1 MRGVGGRVGGGGRGA
16 NGPDIPDALPFDKG
30 ERLKTF
36 RHLGRLFA
44 QMWRTSPWLMSLS
57 IALRLVVAVQPPLV
71 LLLTK
76 LIIDEVVHQTS
87 LGVPGPELNDWLQS
101 GRLTFLMALLAGEFV
116 LVFARDAFN
125 RAINVVDNILGESHS
140 NAVSLELM
148 EHAAKLDLKHFEQS
162 EYQDRLERARRQASS
177 RSTVISQVFGQ
188 AQAMITAIALAA
200 GLFVYA
206 PLLIGLLALAL
217 IPAVWGEFRFNR
229 LAYWISHN
237 RSPERRQ
244 LEYLRQIGAS
254 ADSAK
259 EIKLFGLGE
268 FLSGRFRGLS
278 DQILIENRNLSIKRA
293 QQTGL
298 LASISTLTYY
308 AAYAYI
314 VWRTLHGEFS
324 IGTLVFLSGSFSQ
337 LNGYLQQI
345 LIGFTQIAGQSL
357 YLDDLFSFFEIKPTI
372 LDPKHPKAF
381 PLPVKQGLVFENVG
395 FRYPGSE
402 NWAVRNLSFTVPAG
416 ETLALVGENGAGKT
430 TIVKLMTRLYD
441 PDEGRITLDG
451 IDLKAFA
458 TAELRTHIGVIFQDF
473 LRYSFT
479 ASDNIGVGRIEVAA
493 DRERIISAAEQ
504 SLADPVIR
512 KLPEGYDQMLGR
524 TFLKGQD
531 LSGGE
536 WQKIAIA
543 RAYMRNAEII
553 ILDEPTAA
561 LDARAEAEVFTRFKN
576 LAEGTTAVLISHRF
590 STVRMADRIVVLAD
604 GKVEEQGTHSELM
617 ANGGRYAELFELQA
631 QGYR

>member
-1 MRGVGGRVGGGGRGA
+1 M
-16 NGPDIPDALPFDKG
+16 NSPDMPDTLPFDKG
-30 ERLKTF
+30 ARLKTL

-44 QMWRTSPWLMSLS
+44 QMWKISPWLIALS
-57 IALRLVVAVQPPLV
+57 ISLRVFVAITPPLL

-76 LIIDEVVHQTS
+76 LVLDEVSRQMGLAS
-87 LGVPGPELNDWLQS
+87 PGPDLADWWES
-101 GRLTFLMALLAGEFV
+101 GRLTTLTTLIVIEFV
-116 LVFARDAFN
+116 LIFARDVAN
-125 RAINVVDNILGESHS
+125 RAINVVDSVLGERHS

-148 EHAAKLDLKHFEQS
+148 QHAATLDLKHFEQS
-162 EYQDRLERARRQASS
+162 EYQDKLERARRQASS
-177 RSTVISQVFGQ
+177 RSTVLSQVFGQ
-188 AQAMITAIALAA
+188 GQAIISAVALAA
-200 GLFVYA
+200 GLLIYA
-206 PLLIGLLALAL
+206 PFLILLMIISLA
-217 IPAVWGEFRFNR
+217 PAVWGELRFNR

-259 EIKLFGLGE
+259 ELKLFGLGR
-268 FLSGRFRGLS
+268 FFSGRFEALS
-278 DQILIENRNLSIKRA
+278 LQILKENTDLSIARA
-293 QQTGL
+293 WQTGAL
-298 LASISTLTYY
+298 STISTLTYY
-308 AAYAYI
+308 GAYAYI
-314 VWRTLHGEFS
+314 LWRTLHGDFT
-324 IGTLVFLSGSFSQ
+324 IGDLFFLASSFSQ

-357 YLDDLFSFFEIKPTI
+357 YLDDLFSFFEITPTI
-372 LDPKHPKAF
+372 LEPASAKPF
-381 PLPVKQGLVFENVG
+381 PLPLKRGITFENVG

-402 NWAVRNLSFTVPAG
+402 VWAVRNLSFTAPAG

-441 PDEGRITLDG
+441 PDEGRVLVDG
-451 IDLKAFA
+451 VDLKDFA
-458 TAELRTHIGVIFQDF
+458 TADLRQHIGVIFQDF
-473 LRYSFT
+473 LRYSFS
-479 ASDNIGVGRIEVAA
+479 AADNIAVGQIEASG
-493 DRERIISAAEQ
+493 DRERIMRSAEQ

-512 KLPEGYDQMLGR
+512 KLPDGYDQMLGR
-524 TFLKGQD
+524 VFAKGHD

-561 LDARAEAEVFTRFKN
+561 LDARAEAEVFQRFKN

-590 STVRMADRIVVLAD
+590 STVRMADRIIVLAE
-604 GKVEEQGTHSELM
+604 GRVAESGTHEELM
-617 ANGGRYAELFELQA
+617 AQSGRYAELFELQA
-631 QGYR
+631 AGYR